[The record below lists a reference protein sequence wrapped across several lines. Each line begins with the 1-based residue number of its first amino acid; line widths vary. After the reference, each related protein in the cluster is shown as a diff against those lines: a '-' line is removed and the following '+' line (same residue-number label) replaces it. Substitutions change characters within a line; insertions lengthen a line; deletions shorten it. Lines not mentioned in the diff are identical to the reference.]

1 MALENIYRDKALSL
15 RFHASFMDNDFQM
28 FD

>member
-1 MALENIYRDKALSL
+1 MALEKIYRDKALSL
-15 RFHASFMDNDFQM
+15 RFHVAFMDMDFQM